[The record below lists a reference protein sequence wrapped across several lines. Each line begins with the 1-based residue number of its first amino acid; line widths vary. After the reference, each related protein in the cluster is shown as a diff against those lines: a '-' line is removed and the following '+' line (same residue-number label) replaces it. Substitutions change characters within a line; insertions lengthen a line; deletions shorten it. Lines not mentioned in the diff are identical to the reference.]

1 MSRDEI
7 MYLQDI
13 AESCEKILRFTAGL
27 SQSDLTGDEKTYDA
41 VVRNLE
47 IVGEAAKHIGEDLRR
62 QMPDIDWRKAAGLRD
77 MLAHAYFGI
86 DDDILWDVVQN
97 KVPQLHTALDEF
109 MNKHREK

>member
-13 AESCEKILRFTAGL
+13 AESCEKILRFTTGL
-27 SQSDLTGDEKTYDA
+27 SKPGLIGDVRTYDA

-47 IVGEAAKHIGEDLRR
+47 IIGEAAKHISEEMKR
-62 QMPDIDWRKAAGLRD
+62 QLPEIDWRKAAGLRD

-86 DDDILWDVVQN
+86 DNDILWDVVQN
-97 KVPQLHTALDEF
+97 KVPHLANVTRTFL
-109 MNKHREK
+109 NKNRA

>member
-13 AESCEKILRFTAGL
+13 AQSCEKILRFTAGL
-27 SQSDLTGDEKTYDA
+27 TRSDLMQDEKAYDA

-47 IVGEAAKHIGEDLRR
+47 IIGEAAKHISEDLRK
-62 QMPDIDWRKAAGLRD
+62 QLPDIEWRKAAGLRD
-77 MLAHAYFGI
+77 MLANAYFGI

-97 KVPQLHTALDEF
+97 KVPQLAKATKTFL
-109 MNKHREK
+109 NKNRS